1 MLSTIIISPELN
13 VILDAENKIVGEAR
27 TDVAILDVSVLEKKI
42 AELELLADELV
53 NSLNPKTAP
62 LISTRPR
69 REGLYLKAGFLSN
82 MVMGFLIGLAIF
94 SLSVVTYFALTG
106 QVAMLKEIISKFV
119 PPSLP

>member
-1 MLSTIIISPELN
+1 MSTIIISPELN

>member
-1 MLSTIIISPELN
+1 MSTIIISPELN

-53 NSLNPKTAP
+53 NSLNPRTAP
-62 LISTRPR
+62 LISTRAR
-69 REGLYLKAGFLSN
+69 REGLYIKAGFLSN

-94 SLSVVTYFALTG
+94 SLSIVTYFALTG
-106 QVAMLKEIISKFV
+106 QVAVLKEIISEFA

>member
-1 MLSTIIISPELN
+1 LSTIIISPELN

>member
-1 MLSTIIISPELN
+1 MSTIIISPVLN